1 MPFQLQP
8 ERELRGMES
17 GRKTI
22 SVVGLNRNV
31 CGSDSQSKAYKANTS
46 YRNQY
51 VLQAQ
56 GTVISLTTAE
66 IAAMIVPIVEP
77 DQSLLLT
84 FASWELSENRY

>member
-1 MPFQLQP
+1 MFVVQTVKVKHIKQILVI
-8 ERELRGMES
+8 G
-17 GRKTI
+17 I
-22 SVVGLNRNV
+22 S
-31 CGSDSQSKAYKANTS
+31 
-46 YRNQY
+46 